1 MRRSP
6 YITPLIV
13 AAILCAGV
21 LVLADEKPPPSAP
34 PALLETKNLSSPETG
49 VRNAPDGLES
59 GNLAAF
65 GAWELLEHK
74 QFARALKASADKPV
88 LVFKHSTQ
96 CPISGAA
103 YRRMAKYLHE
113 AGDNAPPF
121 YFVKV
126 IERRPVSQ
134 GIAKK
139 LDVKHESP
147 QLILLKD
154 GKSVWSTSHHA
165 ITSEALKKALKKKP
179 AKKD

>member
-1 MRRSP
+1 MRNLA
-6 YITPLIV
+6 ICTPLIIV
-13 AAILCAGV
+13 AILTTGGLVIAG
-21 LVLADEKPPPSAP
+21 ESPSTGLP
-34 PALLETKNLSSPETG
+34 EALLESKNLSSPETG
-49 VRNAPDGLES
+49 VRDAPDGLES

-74 QFARALKASADKPV
+74 QFAKALKASADKPV

-103 YRRMAKYLHE
+103 YRRMAKYLE
-113 AGDNAPPF
+113 KAGDDAPPF

-134 GIAKK
+134 GIARK

-154 GKSVWSTSHHA
+154 NKAVWSTSHHA
-165 ITSEALKKALKKKP
+165 ITSEALTEALDKARAKKK
-179 AKKD
+179 

>member
-1 MRRSP
+1 MRNLTIYTS
-6 YITPLIV
+6 LIL
-13 AAILCAGV
+13 AAVLTTGGLVIAGQ
-21 LVLADEKPPPSAP
+21 AP
-34 PALLETKNLSSPETG
+34 PKDMPETLEKSKNPSSPETG
-49 VRNAPDGLES
+49 VRDASNGLEP

-65 GAWELLEHK
+65 GAWEMLEHK
-74 QFARALKASADKPV
+74 QFAKALKSSDDKPV

-103 YRRMAKYLHE
+103 YRRMAKYLE
-113 AGDNAPPF
+113 KAGDDAPPF

-154 GKSVWSTSHHA
+154 NKAVWSTSHHA
-165 ITSEALKKALKKKP
+165 ITSEALTKALDKTNAKKK
-179 AKKD
+179 